1 MLHIILTFICF
12 LLMRVASA
20 EIKICP
26 EVIVHGDDDIDLSD
40 TEKRMVCGDPKL
52 DAYKN
57 IPAYQAEFFFRGF
70 LQSRGYLNPHF
81 EIDGETLH
89 VHVGKTANLKD
100 LEVESEKPRESRR
113 VEDEIERFFIDK
125 KVTPGLLDGIES
137 DGLSVLRKGGYPCAK
152 TKTVFNV
159 KKRQARLDLK
169 QLHQHNFGVVDK
181 EPIESLHPNAFE
193 RFYPFSPSD
202 MFDARLL
209 TLTEKRMLR
218 AEVVQGTYFLEECTE
233 EGKEFSLSHRFILG
247 NPRTIRFGAGASTE
261 VGPMARI
268 RWSNNRYGKMAS
280 LLTAN
285 LQASFRSQSLTLTAD
300 NFFWTDKPRQS
311 LLTQFEIVRESQ
323 IDYEELVVKLE
334 PHMKWTSDS
343 FNRFW
348 IFTLGPS
355 LQTGTFHIKE
365 TNSTRT
371 FSTGSVEGA
380 VQWTS
385 HDYEY
390 YDFHPQEGEMFGFN
404 FDWRDP
410 KFGFSD
416 PLLKLES
423 SYVKL
428 KRISPWGR
436 GNAVGGVRLMAATT
450 LVPDD
455 VSLISLPPSVKFYGG
470 GSDDIRGFLLRTL
483 PDNNGRGA
491 LSKAALKLELRKTHL
506 FNDAFEGFAFLDNAY
521 FSEKSWDLE
530 LRRWY
535 SPGIGIRW
543 LSPIGLIQSFIAR
556 GYATRPFEDFGNY
569 YYVGLGGSF

>member
-1 MLHIILTFICF
+1 MIHLILTFISF
-12 LLMRVASA
+12 LLVGAAQA
-20 EIKICP
+20 EIKICS
-26 EVIVHGDDDIDLSD
+26 EVVVHGDDDIDLTE
-40 TEKRMVCGDPKL
+40 TEKRMVCGDPEL
-52 DAYKN
+52 NAYKN
-57 IPAYQAEFFFRGF
+57 IPAYQARFFFQGF

-81 EIDGETLH
+81 EIEGETLH
-89 VHVGKTANLKD
+89 VHVGKVAYLKK
-100 LEVESEKPRESRR
+100 LEVQAERKNESKH
-113 VEDEIERFFIDK
+113 VDDEIERFFIDK

-137 DGLSVLRKGGYPCAK
+137 DGLSVLRQRGYPCAEAK
-152 TKTVFNV
+152 TEFDVEN
-159 KKRQARLDLK
+159 RLARLNLNR
-169 QLHQHNFGVVDK
+169 LYQHNFGILGK

-193 RFYPFSPSD
+193 RFYPFEAGD
-202 MFDARLL
+202 KFNERLL

-218 AEVVQGTYFLEECTE
+218 AEVVQGTYFLEECTD
-233 EGKEFSLSHRFILG
+233 EGKNFSLSQRFILG

-268 RWSNNRYGKMAS
+268 RWSHNRYERMAS

-300 NFFWTDKPRQS
+300 SFFWEDKPRQS

-323 IDYEELVVKLE
+323 IDYEELVARFE
-334 PHMKWTSDS
+334 PHMKWTSDF

-348 IFTLGPS
+348 IFTLGPT
-355 LQTGTFHIKE
+355 LQTGTFHIEE

-380 VQWTS
+380 LQWTS
-385 HDYEY
+385 HDYEF
-390 YDFHPQEGEMFGFN
+390 YDIHPQEGDMFGLN

-410 KFGFSD
+410 MFGFSD

-428 KRISPWGR
+428 KRITPWGR

-450 LVPDD
+450 LVPDN
-455 VSLISLPPSVKFYGG
+455 VSIASLPPSVKFYGG

-491 LSKAALKLELRKTHL
+491 LSKVGLKLELRKTHL
-506 FNDAFEGFAFLDNAY
+506 FIDALEGFVFLDSAY
-521 FSEKSWDLE
+521 FSERSWDLE
-530 LRRWY
+530 SRRWQ
-535 SPGIGIRW
+535 SPGLGVRW
-543 LSPIGLIQSFIAR
+543 LSPIGLVQTFMAR
-556 GYATRPFEDFGNY
+556 GYATRPYEDFGNY
-569 YYVGLGGSF
+569 YYIGLGGSF